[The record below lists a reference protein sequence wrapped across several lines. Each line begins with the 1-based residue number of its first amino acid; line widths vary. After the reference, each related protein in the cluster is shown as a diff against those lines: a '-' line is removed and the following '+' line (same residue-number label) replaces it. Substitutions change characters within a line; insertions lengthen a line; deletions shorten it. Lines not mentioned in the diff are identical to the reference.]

1 MPTSGSP
8 IGSSPRAT
16 RASVSRAMSASLHW
30 RSVSSICGSRV
41 WSASAASLRAHSLSS
56 GGILEWSGS
65 MEFSPDAA
73 ISARIRTTIE
83 SIISAAGSLPGVLR
97 DCAFKM
103 SSCGLFR
110 TAFEVGWGYI
120 DPVHNCMRCGRRT
133 HPSPAILLRSFLDRE
148 FANAKRA
155 CGDYARIVLDC
166 DVSVFSVFVA
176 INPESAA
183 FFRGR
188 IEALEV

>member
-1 MPTSGSP
+1 MRAAAPKWAPFLGRPVLMPTSGSP

-97 DCAFKM
+97 DYAFKM

-110 TAFEVGWGYI
+110 THSRSDGV
-120 DPVHNCMRCGRRT
+120 
-133 HPSPAILLRSFLDRE
+133 ILIQSII
-148 FANAKRA
+148 A
-155 CGDYARIVLDC
+155 CGAGG
-166 DVSVFSVFVA
+166 
-176 INPESAA
+176 
-183 FFRGR
+183 GR
-188 IEALEV
+188 IRLPRFYYAPFWTESLRTPSELVATMLE